1 MMPAW
6 LAVFVGGGAGSL
18 LRYGL
23 GLFLR
28 RGDGLFPC
36 GTFAANVLGCFLIGL
51 FYALSS
57 RLSLSAEVRL
67 LLTTGLCGGFTTFST
82 FSYES
87 LQLFQQE
94 HYLLFFTYILGSL
107 LLGRLA
113 AWLGLRLL

>member
-1 MMPAW
+1 MMSPW
-6 LAVFVGGGAGSL
+6 LAVFLGGGAGSL

-28 RGDGLFPC
+28 RGDGLFPW

-51 FYALSS
+51 FYTLSS
-57 RLSLSAEVRL
+57 RFSLTADVRL

-87 LQLFQQE
+87 LQIFQQG
-94 HYLLFFTYILGSL
+94 HYLLFFTYIVASL
-107 LLGRLA
+107 LLGLLA
-113 AWLGLRLL
+113 AWIGSRLF